1 MKPGSLAPFALL
13 AGVGLFSANSMG
25 APKYSDWSDAVNLGP
40 AVNSPY
46 DDFASHVSK
55 NGLSLYFASNRP
67 DGLGGED
74 LWVSRRASRD
84 DAWGAP
90 VNLGV
95 IINTE
100 ANERSPA
107 LSRDG
112 HLLFFA
118 STRADGLGGFD
129 IWVAWRAHTHDDFG
143 WQPPVNLGSPVNTAS
158 NDIGPS
164 YFENDDIGI
173 PVLYF
178 VSNRPGG
185 FGGIDIYSSDLLA
198 NGSFGP
204 AVLVSELSGPN
215 GDITPH
221 VRHDGLEVFIAS
233 NRPGTIGINDL
244 WASTRETVSDPWSEP
259 FNLGPAVNSGFND
272 TFPSVSSDGQ
282 TLFFS
287 SNRPDGFGMGDIYV
301 STRSKQ
307 SGAQ

>member
-1 MKPGSLAPFALL
+1 MTLNSLAKFSLL
-13 AGVGLFSANSMG
+13 AGFGLLSAQSTAG
-25 APKYSDWSDAVNLGP
+25 PTYSDWSDAINLGP
-40 AVNSPY
+40 VVNSPY

-55 NGLSLYFASNRP
+55 SGLSLYFASNRP

-74 LWVSRRASRD
+74 LWVSSRASRD
-84 DAWGAP
+84 DAWTPP
-90 VNLGV
+90 VNLGS
-95 IINTE
+95 IINTD

-118 STRADGLGGFD
+118 SSRADGLGGFD

-164 YFENDDIGI
+164 YFENDDLGI

-185 FGGIDIYSSDLLA
+185 LGGIDIYSSELMA
-198 NGSFGP
+198 NGAFGP
-204 AVLVSELSGPN
+204 AVLVSELSGPA

-221 VRHDGLEVFIAS
+221 VRHDELEVFIAS
-233 NRPGTIGINDL
+233 NRPGTLGINDL

-259 FNLGPAVNSGFND
+259 FSLGPAVNGGFND

-287 SNRPDGFGMGDIYV
+287 SNRPDGFGLGDIYV

-307 SGAQ
+307 SGAR

>member
-1 MKPGSLAPFALL
+1 M
-13 AGVGLFSANSMG
+13 
-25 APKYSDWSDAVNLGP
+25 
-40 AVNSPY
+40 
-46 DDFASHVSK
+46 
-55 NGLSLYFASNRP
+55 SLYFASNRP

-74 LWVSRRASRD
+74 LWVAKRASRKD
-84 DAWGAP
+84 GWGAP
-90 VNLGV
+90 VNLGS
-95 IINTE
+95 IINGE

-143 WQPPVNLGSPVNTAS
+143 WHPPVNLGAPINTAS

-164 YFENDDIGI
+164 YFENDDLGI

-185 FGGIDIYSSDLLA
+185 LGGIDIYLSELMA

-204 AVLVSELSGPN
+204 AVLVNELSGPA
-215 GDITPH
+215 GDITPS

-233 NRPGTIGINDL
+233 NRVGTIGINDL
-244 WASTRETVSDPWSEP
+244 WASTRQTVSDPWSEP

-272 TFPSVSSDGQ
+272 TFPSVSSDRQ

-301 STRSKQ
+301 STRSKH
-307 SGAQ
+307 SGAP

>member
-1 MKPGSLAPFALL
+1 
-13 AGVGLFSANSMG
+13 
-25 APKYSDWSDAVNLGP
+25 
-40 AVNSPY
+40 VNSLY

-55 NGLSLYFASNRP
+55 DGLSLYFASNRP
-67 DGLGGED
+67 NGLGGED
-74 LWVSRRASRD
+74 LWVSRRGSRD
-84 DAWGAP
+84 DAWSTP
-90 VNLGV
+90 VNVGSAV
-95 IINTE
+95 NTD

-118 STRADGLGGFD
+118 STRTDGLGGFD
-129 IWVAWRAHTHDDFG
+129 IWVAWRAHTHDDLG

-164 YFENDDIGI
+164 YFENDDLGI
-173 PVLYF
+173 PILYF

-185 FGGIDIYSSDLLA
+185 LGAIDIYSSELMA

-204 AVLVSELSGPN
+204 AVLVSELSGAS

-244 WASTRETVSDPWSEP
+244 WASTRDTVSDPWSEP
-259 FNLGPAVNSGFND
+259 FNLGPAVNGGVND

-307 SGAQ
+307 SGTQ

>member
-1 MKPGSLAPFALL
+1 MKLNRLAKFSLL
-13 AGVGLFSANSMG
+13 AVFSLLSAQSTAG
-25 APKYSDWSDAVNLGP
+25 PTYSDWSDAMNLGP
-40 AVNSPY
+40 VVNSPY
-46 DDFASHVSK
+46 DDFASHLSK

-74 LWVSRRASRD
+74 LWVSRRRSRD
-84 DAWGAP
+84 DAWSTP
-90 VNLGV
+90 VNLGSV
-95 IINTE
+95 INTD

-118 STRADGLGGFD
+118 SSRADGLGGFD

-143 WQPPVNLGSPVNTAS
+143 WRPPVNLGPGVNTAF

-164 YFENDDIGI
+164 YLENDDLGI

-178 VSNRPGG
+178 VSNKPGG
-185 FGGIDIYSSDLLA
+185 LGAIDIYSSALRAD
-198 NGSFGP
+198 GSFGS
-204 AVLVSELSGPN
+204 AVLVRELSGPT

-233 NRPGTIGINDL
+233 NRPGTFGINDL
-244 WASTRETVSDPWSEP
+244 WASTRETAGDPWSAP
-259 FNLGPAVNSGFND
+259 VNLGLAVNSGFNE
-272 TFPSVSSDGQ
+272 TFPSIASDRR

-287 SNRPDGFGMGDIYV
+287 SARPDGFGMGDIYM
-301 STRSKQ
+301 STRTEESDQ
-307 SGAQ
+307 